1 MMLRLRASTAMRGL
15 RKSTIAAT
23 GLPTSRQLHMK
34 ISPAVKEAL
43 RIGTPLVALESTII
57 SHGMP
62 FPQNYTMATEVEAL
76 IREHG
81 ACPATIAILDGEIC
95 VGLSTEQLH
104 TLASFGS
111 QATKCSTRDIAA
123 VVARRGTGA
132 TTLSRTPVAVVC
144 AGVKSILDIPRTLE
158 FLETYVRVLLQYSSN
173 VALTLSQAVPVV
185 GYQTRAFPAFF
196 TTSSGGAQAH
206 IQLNT
211 PQEVASLIKTSQD
224 LNLPNGFLVAV
235 PNPAPVDSELIHSA
249 IQDGLQEC
257 RDEHIAGNAVTPFL
271 LKRVNDVVVVGGA
284 VLDVISK
291 PTTQFIRG
299 TSNIG
304 LTKQTWG
311 GVGRNVAEC
320 LHRLDVPVLLV
331 SNIGKDACG
340 HGLLRQLDSLHMDPS
355 GVISSS
361 AHATAT
367 YCAVLNSSGDLDVA
381 IADMAILHDLEW
393 DDTAAAKM
401 DTARVVVFDGNLS
414 PAKMARVTRP
424 PQPKSLNPRRLL
436 WFEPTSVEKAVRVT
450 AVLHRVHVVSPN
462 VDELRAMCEA
472 LPKDTGRVDQ
482 GLAAAAAR
490 LLPVDNGPQ
499 VIRDVAT
506 GPYYVKAASVAS
518 SMQHLF
524 PSQVKATIHEHPN
537 KESFVNWLNESQT
550 EFAHQ
555 FDNDA
560 RPLKHKSSP
569 FCYLEQ
575 DDTPKFVGGCDDTL
589 AFFRAR
595 TQSAPSAPAS
605 SASIHAND
613 TSDADVKY
621 DWDLVVIGG
630 GSGGLACSKEASKL
644 GQKVLVL
651 DYVKPS
657 PVGSTWGLGG
667 TCVNVG
673 CIPKKLMHQ
682 SSIIGEILHKDADQ
696 FGWSVSN
703 ATFDWSKLVSS
714 VQDYIHGLNFKYRV
728 DLRDKKV
735 KYENMLGTFKDA
747 HTLTLTNDA
756 KKKGPT
762 DVTFRRAVI
771 AVGGRPKP
779 LSCPGW
785 EHALSSDDIFS
796 KPDAPGKTLVVGA
809 SYVALECAGFLKGQ
823 GFDVTIMVRSILLR
837 GFDQDIARRIGEYM
851 ESESG
856 IAFIKESVPTS
867 IVKLENGQFQV
878 THTTGQDVYDTIL
891 NATGRSPDVQK
902 LNLDAAGV
910 ALNPK
915 SGRIHVVNEQTST
928 PNIYALGDVID
939 APELTPV
946 AIQAGKLLSRRL
958 FGNGTTLMDYTKI
971 CTAVFTP
978 VEYGCCGLSEED
990 AIASAGRENVEVY
1003 HQNFTPLEWSLSH
1016 DRPLAKECY
1025 AKLIVDT
1032 TQQKRVLGFH
1042 YLGPNAGEVTQ
1053 AIGIA
1058 IKLNATYDDFINT
1071 VGIHPTTAEIFTTL
1085 EITKESG
1092 VDASASGC

>member
-23 GLPTSRQLHMK
+23 GFPTSRQLHMK

-76 IREHG
+76 IREYG
-81 ACPATIAILDGEIC
+81 AFPATIAILDGEIC

-132 TTLSRTPVAVVC
+132 TTVSSTMFVLIHTSFFLKRCMFLAGGLRMRRGSRCLLRAALAASIAAWKTRWLSRTPVAVVC

-158 FLETYVRVLLQYSSN
+158 FLETYVRVLVPYSSN

-235 PNPAPVDSELIHSA
+235 PNPAP
-249 IQDGLQEC
+249 
-257 RDEHIAGNAVTPFL
+257 
-271 LKRVNDVVVVGGA
+271 
-284 VLDVISK
+284 
-291 PTTQFIRG
+291 PTTQFVRG

-331 SNIGKDACG
+331 SNVGKDACG

-472 LPKDTGRVDQ
+472 LPEDTDRVDQ
-482 GLAAAAAR
+482 GLVAAAR
-490 LLPVDNGPQ
+490 LLPVDTGPQ

-735 KYENMLGTFKDA
+735 KYENMLGTFKDE

-878 THTTGQDVYDTIL
+878 THTTGQDVYDTVL

>member
-1 MMLRLRASTAMRGL
+1 MHRHSFRISTCRRITSSLWTSSAPSRRQSSSSRANMS
-15 RKSTIAAT
+15 S
-23 GLPTSRQLHMK
+23 
-34 ISPAVKEAL
+34 V
-43 RIGTPLVALESTII
+43 
-57 SHGMP
+57 
-62 FPQNYTMATEVEAL
+62 NY
-76 IREHG
+76 H
-81 ACPATIAILDGEIC
+81 
-95 VGLSTEQLH
+95 
-104 TLASFGS
+104 
-111 QATKCSTRDIAA
+111 
-123 VVARRGTGA
+123 
-132 TTLSRTPVAVVC
+132 
-144 AGVKSILDIPRTLE
+144 
-158 FLETYVRVLLQYSSN
+158 
-173 VALTLSQAVPVV
+173 VV
-185 GYQTRAFPAFF
+185 GW
-196 TTSSGGAQAH
+196 
-206 IQLNT
+206 
-211 PQEVASLIKTSQD
+211 
-224 LNLPNGFLVAV
+224 
-235 PNPAPVDSELIHSA
+235 
-249 IQDGLQEC
+249 
-257 RDEHIAGNAVTPFL
+257 
-271 LKRVNDVVVVGGA
+271 
-284 VLDVISK
+284 
-291 PTTQFIRG
+291 
-299 TSNIG
+299 
-304 LTKQTWG
+304 KQ
-311 GVGRNVAEC
+311 C
-320 LHRLDVPVLLV
+320 
-331 SNIGKDACG
+331 
-340 HGLLRQLDSLHMDPS
+340 
-355 GVISSS
+355 
-361 AHATAT
+361 
-367 YCAVLNSSGDLDVA
+367 
-381 IADMAILHDLEW
+381 
-393 DDTAAAKM
+393 
-401 DTARVVVFDGNLS
+401 
-414 PAKMARVTRP
+414 
-424 PQPKSLNPRRLL
+424 
-436 WFEPTSVEKAVRVT
+436 
-450 AVLHRVHVVSPN
+450 
-462 VDELRAMCEA
+462 
-472 LPKDTGRVDQ
+472 
-482 GLAAAAAR
+482 
-490 LLPVDNGPQ
+490 
-499 VIRDVAT
+499 
-506 GPYYVKAASVAS
+506 PYYVKAASVAS